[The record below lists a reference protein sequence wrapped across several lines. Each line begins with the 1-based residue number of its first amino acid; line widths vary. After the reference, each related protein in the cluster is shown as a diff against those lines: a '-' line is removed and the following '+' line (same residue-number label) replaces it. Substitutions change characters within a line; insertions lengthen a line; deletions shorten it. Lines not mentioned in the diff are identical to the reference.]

1 MGQRKWF
8 PVSEEHTVETSRY
21 RYVVGLYD
29 HEQYGRNCV
38 RVSKFIRENGY
49 FIGHFVIVPKDL
61 APVRNALTAA
71 WTSPTAETQPRGDTI
86 ISR

>member
-49 FIGHFVIVPKDL
+49 FIGHFVIVPEDL

-71 WTSPTAETQPRGDTI
+71 MDQAQRAETQPEEVI
-86 ISR
+86 A